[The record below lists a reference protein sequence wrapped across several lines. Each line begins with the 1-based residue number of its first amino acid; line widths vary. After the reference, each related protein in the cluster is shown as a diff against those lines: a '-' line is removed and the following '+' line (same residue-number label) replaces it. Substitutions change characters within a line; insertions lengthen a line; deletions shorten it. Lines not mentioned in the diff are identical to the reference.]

1 MSIMIYNLI
10 KYLLKVTIYSYFRRV
25 SIVGQEYIPTEGP
38 VIFVANHPSA
48 LIDPLVIITGIKRK
62 IHPIAAA
69 EFFGGKLKTWILKN
83 KFHMIPVYRPGQSK
97 DSSKTSNNDMFTHCH
112 QLLLNQGA
120 LLIFPE
126 GTSETDKGVRN
137 LKTGAAR
144 IALEAERLCKNK
156 IKVQIIPIGLNYS
169 NSHQFRSDLFV
180 KVGPPI
186 LSKNI
191 NSDTNNEVNDLTDL
205 IKIGLIDTLLH
216 TGSKELNKLTNSIE
230 NFYQNY
236 LEESMEIKKDDAFSH
251 FKIQKKIIEATLYSL
266 TNHKEKAVK
275 ISNRIKRHLD
285 RNKSEGI
292 YLNDAFK
299 KLSFKEILELIFG
312 LPFYLLGFILNFLPF
327 FLVKKIFQSIE
338 IKKAFRGSS
347 AMMIGLLIF
356 LFWYVSVGIMS
367 TLITKISIIGII
379 IFVVGYL
386 SGLYAISWSKLFF
399 IFSQKLRVYRV
410 KKIKSKAYHE
420 MRTEQKKLLKAL
432 NEFRIVFDSKMN

>member
-1 MSIMIYNLI
+1 MIYNLI

-25 SIVGQEYIPTEGP
+25 SFVGQENIPTEGP

-48 LIDPLVIITGIKRK
+48 LIDPLVVITGIKRR

-69 EFFGGKLKTWILKN
+69 EFFGGKMKTWILKN
-83 KFHMIPVYRPGQSK
+83 KFHMIPVYRPDLYKG
-97 DSSKTSNNDMFTHCH
+97 SSAKSNSDMFTHCH
-112 QLLLNQGA
+112 QLLVNHGA

-144 IALEAERLCKNK
+144 IALEAERLTKNK
-156 IKVQIIPIGLNYS
+156 IEVKIIPIGLNYS
-169 NSHQFRSDLFV
+169 NSHKFRSDLFV
-180 KVGPPI
+180 KVGPPV

-191 NSDTNNEVNDLTDL
+191 NPDSNNKVNDLTDL
-205 IKIGLIDTLLH
+205 IKKGLIDTLLH
-216 TGSKELNKLTNSIE
+216 TGSKELNKLTNAIE

-236 LEESMEIKKDDAFSH
+236 LEESMDIKKDDAFSH
-251 FKIQKKIIEATLYSL
+251 FKIQKKVIEATLYSL
-266 TNHKEKAVK
+266 DNHEEKAIK
-275 ISNRIKRHLD
+275 ISNSIKRHLD

-299 KLSFKEILELIFG
+299 KLSFGEVVELIFG
-312 LPFYLLGFILNFLPF
+312 IPFYLLGCFLNLLPF

-338 IKKAFRGSS
+338 IKEAFRGSS

-356 LFWYVSVGIMS
+356 LFWYVSIGIIS
-367 TLITKISIIGII
+367 TFITKSSIIGIM
-379 IFVVGYL
+379 IFLVGYL

-399 IFSQKLRVYRV
+399 IFSQKLRVYRM
-410 KKIKSKAYHE
+410 KKTKSKTYYE
-420 MRTEQKKLLKAL
+420 IRIEQKKLLEAL
-432 NEFRIVFDSKMN
+432 NEFRIVFDSKMD

>member
-1 MSIMIYNLI
+1 M
-10 KYLLKVTIYSYFRRV
+10 
-25 SIVGQEYIPTEGP
+25 GQENIPTKGP

-48 LIDPLVIITGIKRK
+48 LIDPLVVITGIKRR

-69 EFFGGKLKTWILKN
+69 EFFGGKIKTWILKN
-83 KFHMIPVYRPGQSK
+83 KFHMIPVYRPDLYK
-97 DSSKTSNNDMFTHCH
+97 DTPEKSNRDMFTHCH

-144 IALEAERLCKNK
+144 IALEAERLSKNK
-156 IKVQIIPIGLNYS
+156 VNVKIIPIGLNYS
-169 NSHQFRSDLFV
+169 NSHKFRSDLFV

-191 NSDTNNEVNDLTDL
+191 NSDSNNQVNDLTDL
-205 IKIGLIDTLLH
+205 IKKGLIDTLLH

-236 LEESMEIKKDDAFSH
+236 LEESMDIKKNDAFSH
-251 FKIQKKIIEATLYSL
+251 FKIQKKVIEATLYSL
-266 TNHKEKAVK
+266 DKNREKAIK

-299 KLSFKEILELIFG
+299 KISFGEVVKLIFG
-312 LPFYLLGFILNFLPF
+312 LPFYLLGCVLNLLPF

-338 IKKAFRGSS
+338 IKEAFRGSS

-356 LFWYVSVGIMS
+356 LFWYISIGIMS
-367 TLITKISIIGII
+367 TFITRLPVVGIF
-379 IFVVGYL
+379 IFLVGYL
-386 SGLYAISWSKLFF
+386 SGLYAISWSKIFF
-399 IFSQKLRVYRV
+399 IFSQKLRVYRM
-410 KKIKSKAYHE
+410 KKIKSKAYNE
-420 MRTEQKKLLKAL
+420 VRTEQKKLLEAL
-432 NEFRIVFDSKMN
+432 NEFRVVFDSKMN